1 MQTITKVYLNYENA
15 LHAVKELEAIG
26 IPTSDISLLASKDVI
41 SGYDQSHSGE
51 DIYDETEAGPGA
63 GMGAVIGGAAGLLTG
78 LGLLTIPGLGPVVAA
93 GWLATT
99 TIGAVAGG
107 AAGGIIGSLIDAGV
121 PEDHA
126 HVYTEA
132 VRRGGTMVTVKAQD
146 ENIPQ
151 IQKILSNFV
160 PIDPAERGATYR
172 QMGWTEFDPEA
183 GPYESTRKAADRIR
197 RVG

>member
-1 MQTITKVYLNYENA
+1 MQTITKVYQNYEDA
-15 LHAVKELEAIG
+15 LHAVRELEAVG
-26 IPTSDISLLASKDVI
+26 IPTSDISLLVSKDVI
-41 SGYDQSHSGE
+41 SRYDQTNSDE
-51 DIYDETEAGPGA
+51 DISNETEAGPGA

-99 TIGAVAGG
+99 ALGAVAGG

-132 VRRGGTMVTVKAQD
+132 VRRGGTMVTVKTQGK
-146 ENIPQ
+146 NIPQ
-151 IQKILSNFV
+151 VQKVLSNFM
-160 PIDPAERGATYR
+160 PIDPVEQGSTYR
-172 QMGWTEFDPEA
+172 QTGWTEFDPDA

>member
-1 MQTITKVYLNYENA
+1 MQTITKVYQNYEDA
-15 LHAVKELEAIG
+15 LHAVRELEGIG
-26 IPTSDISLLASKDVI
+26 IPTSDISLLVSKDVI
-41 SGYDQSHSGE
+41 PGYDQTQSDE
-51 DIYDETEAGPGA
+51 DINNESEAGPGA

-99 TIGAVAGG
+99 ALGAVAGG

-132 VRRGGTMVTVKAQD
+132 VRRGGTMVTVKTQD
-146 ENIPQ
+146 KNTPQ
-151 IQKILSNFV
+151 VQKVLSNFM
-160 PIDPAERGATYR
+160 PIDPVERAATYR
-172 QMGWTEFDPEA
+172 QTGWTEFDPEA